1 MTNSIVEENQVTLD
15 MLVAGAEK
23 VGKLAAQEVIEAEEN
38 ATFSKKVIEAIKE
51 AQISEILKPKS
62 YGGPQVDLR
71 GFAKIIRT
79 VSKHSVSAGWLTY
92 LYPLHNTLPSYL
104 PVKGRDE
111 IFNQGGLI
119 CDVFAPVG
127 KTEKDGDGYRITGT
141 YNYASGVLYS
151 DWVGL
156 GVFMELPESTRPEFC
171 MLFLPISDVQVVGNW
186 NTLGLRPTGSNQVIA
201 DNVYVPRER
210 ILRLEVADTTRRPPE
225 EDYDKEYPYY
235 HVPYFSAFYLGFPN
249 VALGGAE
256 RLIAEFK
263 ERTERRIRLD
273 GTPEKESPRSQ
284 RVLAELMTQYHAA
297 DALMDKYI
305 NLLENF
311 ERDGAVGRGEF
322 NAIRAK
328 IVQICADIAV
338 KVLLTLGGA
347 ALAKGDTVEIFTR
360 DILAVAT
367 HITSLY
373 EDSVT
378 AYGKNLF
385 GYEAIGTWG

>member
-1 MTNSIVEENQVTLD
+1 MTNPIVEEKQVTLE
-15 MLVAGAEK
+15 MLLAGAEK
-23 VGKLAAQEVIEAEEN
+23 VGMLAAEEVNEAEEN
-38 ATFSKKVIEAIKE
+38 ATFSKKVSEAIIETK
-51 AQISEILKPKS
+51 ISEILKPKK

-92 LYPLHNTLPSYL
+92 LYPLHNTLPSHL

-156 GVFMELPESTRPEFC
+156 GVFMELPESDRPEFC
-171 MLFLPISDVQVVGNW
+171 MLFLPISDVQVVKNW

-263 ERTERRIRLD
+263 ERTERRVRLD
-273 GTPEKESPRSQ
+273 GTQEKESPRSQ
-284 RVLAELMTQYHAA
+284 RVLAELMTEYHMA
-297 DALMDKYI
+297 DALMEKYI
-305 NLLENF
+305 NLLENY

-328 IVQICADIAV
+328 IVKICADIAV

-373 EDSVT
+373 EDSVA

-385 GYEAIGTWG
+385 GYEAMGTWG